1 MQKEIANFVSM
12 KKPALHLYFILG
24 FFSISDVFSQDTL
37 AGKLVVFRDSTDQ
50 FGCLNF
56 CQKGNEDAKL
66 SVGGY
71 ISTYYA
77 YYTDET
83 ESNGFVQIPVM
94 APRNKEFGLNIIQLS
109 MQYNSKNV
117 RGKFGLHFGDIPKAI
132 WPTEL
137 NMVQEAH
144 GGFRFLK
151 KFWFDAGVFRS
162 HIGIE
167 SIQPRENITSS
178 TSLVNNYE
186 PYYFTGAK
194 LTCDVNSK
202 LSLQVNAFNSFNTI
216 VDNNTDKLLGLSA
229 VYNPNK
235 NVSATYNFITGDET
249 PDSVSTKHRRYY
261 NNIYATINVKKL
273 TFALEANYGLQE
285 NSSLKDSAGSAAF
298 YSGLATLKYQF
309 VKKSCMYL
317 RGEYLSDPNAVVT
330 GNLNFGGNVMGTTFG
345 IEYKPYINIS
355 LNIEGRI
362 LQSDKMVF
370 RENNYRVNQ
379 RIEGI
384 FCLDVSF

>member
-1 MQKEIANFVSM
+1 MRKEIVSFVSM
-12 KKPALHLYFILG
+12 EKLGLHLYFILA
-24 FFSISDVFSQDTL
+24 FFNMPDIFCQDTL
-37 AGKLVVFRDSTDQ
+37 AGKLIVARDTADQ

-56 CQKGNEDAKL
+56 CQKGNEDAVL

-77 YYTDET
+77 YYTDEI
-83 ESNGFVQIPVM
+83 ENNGFVQIPVM

-132 WPTEL
+132 WPSEL

-144 GGFRFLK
+144 GGVRFLK

-194 LTCDVNSK
+194 LTCVLNSK
-202 LSLQVNAFNSFNTI
+202 LSIQVNAFNSFNTI

-229 VYNPNK
+229 VYDPNK

-249 PDSVSTKHRRYY
+249 PDSISTKHRRYY

-273 TFALEANYGLQE
+273 TLALEANYGWQE
-285 NSSLKDSAGSAAF
+285 NSSLKDSAGTAVF
-298 YSGLATLKYQF
+298 YSGLATVKYQY
-309 VKKSCMYL
+309 VKKSYLYL
-317 RGEYLSDPNAVVT
+317 RGEYLSDPDAVVT
-330 GNLNFGGNVMGTTFG
+330 GALNFGDHVMGTTAG
-345 IEYKPYINIS
+345 VEYKPYKSVS
-355 LNIEGRI
+355 LSVEGRI

-370 RENNYRVNQ
+370 KENNYKVNQ
-379 RIEGI
+379 RYEII
-384 FCLDVSF
+384 FCLDLSF